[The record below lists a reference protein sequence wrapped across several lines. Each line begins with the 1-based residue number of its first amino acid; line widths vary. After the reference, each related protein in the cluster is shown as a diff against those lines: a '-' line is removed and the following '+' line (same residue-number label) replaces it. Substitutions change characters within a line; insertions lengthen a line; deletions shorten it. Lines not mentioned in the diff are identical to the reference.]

1 MDIINK
7 KGVLTYTGNI
17 SKFQSPINK
26 NSMMLFTYR
35 NDKLI
40 TIFEDNVLNID
51 VDTHIDP
58 WTSIRNNESKDL
70 DKALYITSI
79 DDNRVLLKNPI
90 YEYKKNPQRAII
102 NKSIKINNNTF
113 MLIGNNNIGKLTIE

>member
-1 MDIINK
+1 MKVNK

-26 NSMMLFTYR
+26 NSMMLYTYR

-40 TIFEDNVLNID
+40 TIFEDNILNID

-113 MLIGNNNIGKLTIE
+113 MLIGNSNIGKLTIE

>member
-1 MDIINK
+1 
-7 KGVLTYTGNI
+7 TYTGNI